1 MSIDILQELSQNAI
15 DFAYEANSQR
25 AFADARDG
33 LKPGQRACLWEFYSK
48 GYSSNKPH
56 VKSAKVSG
64 GVISSWWP
72 HGDVAIYETF
82 ARMSQ
87 PWINNIPEVSWHGA
101 NGNQI
106 IGNAVASARYTEARL
121 SAAAEE
127 GLFVNMKKNPVPMIA
142 NFSEDDYWPEVLPA
156 LLPRLLV
163 NGCQGIGYTLANQWA
178 TYNLQEVIDVIT
190 NYLTTGELDYSNL
203 YPDFPTGG
211 VIINKPDLE
220 EICRTGKG
228 RIVVRAKAEIK
239 NKSIL
244 ITELPYQVYV
254 EPLIDSIK
262 ELIEKEEI
270 KDISDIYN
278 KSDKNKLLIEIVSD
292 NPTLVLQQLFKL
304 TELQKTFNPNQYAL
318 VGKTPKLLNLKD
330 YLDIYINHN
339 YQCIRREHEYDLEKA
354 NSRKEIVDGL
364 LKALEDIDNIIAL
377 IKKSD
382 SSTHAR
388 EQLKEVYNFSEVQ
401 AKAIVDMKL
410 GRLAHL
416 EKVEL
421 NEERTQLEQTIKDC
435 ILVISSVEKQQEIY
449 LNRLQAYGKK
459 YGAPRKTEVIYIAPP
474 SKEDKEIEYVEPE
487 KCVVIMTK
495 SGLIKRV
502 PQTSFRAQRRN
513 GKGVKTQDDIT
524 HAAIRTNTIDSL
536 MVFTDKGQMYRL
548 LVNDIPAGTNSTKGQ
563 SIKALTAMSPDE
575 TPVVIY
581 SIYRDTDAQY
591 VLFATKNG
599 LVKKTSLEEYVKT
612 KKKNGI
618 AAISLREGDELAAV
632 TLVKDE
638 LLLLITKNGMSIKFD
653 STEVGATSR
662 TTSGVKGITLAEDD
676 YVIAALPIR
685 NDKDEIAVFSTN
697 GLGKR
702 ISLAEIPLQKRA
714 GKGLVCYKPTDATG
728 LIAAAALVEDEDL
741 VLILG
746 DTNSICIEAKEIP
759 TLGRASIG
767 NQIIKNSKIRSVSK
781 V

>member
-48 GYSSNKPH
+48 GYTSNKPH

-178 TYNLQEVIDVIT
+178 TYNLREVIEVIT
-190 NYLTTGELDYSNL
+190 NYLATGELDYSNL

-211 VIINKPDLE
+211 IIINKPDLE

-228 RIVVRAKAEIK
+228 RIVVRAKTEIK
-239 NKSIL
+239 GKSIL

-270 KDISDIYN
+270 KDINDIYN

-292 NPTLVLQQLFKL
+292 NPALVLQQLFRL

-330 YLDIYINHN
+330 YLDIYISHN

-354 NSRKEIVDGL
+354 SSRKEVVDGL
-364 LKALEDIDNIIAL
+364 LKALEDIDNVIAL

-382 SSTHAR
+382 SSAHAKER
-388 EQLKEVYNFSEVQ
+388 LKEVYDFSEVQ

-421 NEERTQLEQTIKDC
+421 NEERAQLEQTIKDC
-435 ILVISSVEKQQEIY
+435 IMVISSTERQQEIY

-459 YGAPRKTEVIYIAPP
+459 YGTPRKTEVIYIVPP

-502 PQTSFRAQRRN
+502 PQASFKAQRRN

-536 MVFTDKGQMYRL
+536 MVFTDKGQMHRL

-563 SIKALTAMSPDE
+563 SIKALTSMSPDE

-599 LVKKTSLEEYVKT
+599 LVKKTSLEEYIKT

-638 LLLLITKNGMSIKFD
+638 ALLLITKNGMSIKFD

-685 NDKDEIAVFSTN
+685 NDKDEIAVFSAN

-702 ISLAEIPLQKRA
+702 ISLTEIPLQKRA

-746 DTNSICIEAKEIP
+746 DTNSICVEAKEIP

>member
-48 GYSSNKPH
+48 GYTSNKPH

-87 PWINNIPEVSWHGA
+87 PWINNIPEVGWHGA

-178 TYNLQEVIDVIT
+178 TYNLREVIEVIT
-190 NYLTTGELDYSNL
+190 NYLATGELDYSNL

-292 NPTLVLQQLFKL
+292 NPALVLQQLFKL

-330 YLDIYINHN
+330 YLDIYISHN

-354 NSRKEIVDGL
+354 SSRKEIVDGL
-364 LKALEDIDNIIAL
+364 LKALEDIDNIITL

-382 SSTHAR
+382 SSAHAKER
-388 EQLKEVYNFSEVQ
+388 LKEVYNFSEVQ

-421 NEERTQLEQTIKDC
+421 NEERAQLEQTIKDC
-435 ILVISSVEKQQEIY
+435 IMVISSTEKQQEIY

-502 PQTSFRAQRRN
+502 PQASFKAQRRN

-563 SIKALTAMSPDE
+563 SIKALTSMSSDE

-591 VLFATKNG
+591 VLFTTKNG
-599 LVKKTSLEEYVKT
+599 LVKKTSLEEYIKT

-638 LLLLITKNGMSIKFD
+638 ALLLITKNGMSIKFD
-653 STEVGATSR
+653 STEIGATSR

-702 ISLAEIPLQKRA
+702 ISLTEIPLQKRA
-714 GKGLVCYKPTDATG
+714 GKGLVCYKPTNATG
-728 LIAAAALVEDEDL
+728 LIAAATLVEDEDL